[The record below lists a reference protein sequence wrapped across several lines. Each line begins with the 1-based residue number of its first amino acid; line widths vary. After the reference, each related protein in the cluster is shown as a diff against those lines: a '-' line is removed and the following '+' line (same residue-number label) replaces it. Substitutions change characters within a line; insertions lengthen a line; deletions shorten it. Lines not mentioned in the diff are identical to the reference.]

1 MSKTVILNG
10 PSPWGFR
17 LVGGRDFSTP
27 LTISKITSGS
37 KAEQAKLK
45 LGDVILAINGE
56 STESISHMEAQ
67 SRIKGSS
74 DHLTLDISRSKET
87 SDSPLVIE
95 DDRTKPCNVNVE
107 SESKDFR
114 PIGSGCH
121 GKVAQNGPDV
131 TLCSRN
137 SRLPPQCNSPAG
149 LYSHRSIGLPKQMAD
164 LSLSSQSDGTFTGES
179 DVFKMLR
186 EPEEPPMAPKQSG
199 TFLYLQGMLEAEGGG
214 RLPGERLA
222 GGKRSSAKSPL
233 PHLGPNPSVQLLP
246 QCTRC
251 AKNIIGVIV
260 KARDKLY
267 HPECFLCDDCGMKLK
282 GKGYFII
289 EESLYCETH
298 AKARV
303 QPPEGYD
310 VVAVYPN
317 AKV

>member
-10 PSPWGFR
+10 PAPWGFR

-45 LGDVILAINGE
+45 LGDVILAINGD
-56 STESISHMEAQ
+56 STESMNHMEAQ
-67 SRIKGSS
+67 NRIKGSS
-74 DHLTLDISRSKET
+74 DHLALDISRSKET
-87 SDSPLVIE
+87 SGSPLVTE
-95 DDRTKPCNVNVE
+95 DDKTKPCDVME
-107 SESKDFR
+107 SESKNFR

-149 LYSHRSIGLPKQMAD
+149 LYSHGSSGLPKQMAD
-164 LSLSSQSDGTFTGES
+164 LSLSSQSDGTFNGES
-179 DVFKMLR
+179 DVFKMLQ

-199 TFLYLQGMLEAEGGG
+199 SFLYLQGMLEAEEGG
-214 RLPGERLA
+214 RLPRGQLA
-222 GGKRSSAKSPL
+222 GGTKSSVRSPV
-233 PHLGPNPSVQLLP
+233 PHLSPKPSVQPLP

-251 AKNIIGVIV
+251 AKNIVGVIV
-260 KARDKLY
+260 KARDNLY
-267 HPECFLCDDCGMKLK
+267 HSECFLCDDCGMNLK
-282 GKGYFII
+282 KKGYFII